1 MNDLRS
7 ALRQLRANPGFAITI
22 IFTLALGV
30 GVNTALFSVVNT
42 LLVRDLPFKDAS
54 RLVYVTEFWP
64 HEPVVPG
71 PPSPDF
77 ENWRRHVHL
86 ADAMAAYGGGANSL
100 TLTGQGDPIRLVG
113 TMVTAQ
119 FLDLI
124 GARLELGR
132 NFNAQED
139 SQGGPFAVILTARL
153 WRDRFGSS
161 KDVIGR
167 QIQLNGTAYTVA
179 GVLPVDFTFP
189 DNNFSGDV
197 LVPMRLPPS
206 PNWHDDQNFRLL
218 RVIAH
223 MKPGATVESLR
234 SELLST
240 LASTKNEEPPQ
251 MTTMRRDLQVRV
263 IPLRDWLSGDIRT
276 LLLVLQAAVL
286 LVLLIGCVNVANLQ
300 IARSIARHKEMALK
314 MALGAGRARLLR
326 QLLTEG
332 LLYALLGGL
341 AGLLAGNF
349 AIGWIRIFLPA
360 NLHLAD
366 RIRIDPAVLAFTLAI
381 AVAAGLATGFAPV
394 IAIWRTEL
402 IETLKTGAGR
412 ATASASHQRLRGAL
426 VVAEIATAI
435 VLLSGA
441 GLLIRNFLHLA
452 NLDPGFDPANA
463 ITAHFSPLVQK
474 YPSTEKMSAFL
485 KQVLERAQSIP
496 GARAAAVSTWIPPNE
511 SPMYAGTGLRGH
523 PVPPGA
529 RPSLPVN
536 FITPDYFQTLGIPI
550 VRGRAF
556 TAADENHPVA
566 IVSEEFAAK
575 FFPGEDAVGK
585 FIEVGSDDGSWRE
598 IAGIARNVRVTT
610 TRTYDA
616 IAIYLPFP
624 PFGGPSPEFA
634 LSVKSA
640 SSSGIVGAVHSVDPD
655 MAVYDVATMRR
666 RLADSVSRQRANMWL
681 MGTFALVAFVLAALG
696 IFSVLADFV
705 ARRSH
710 EIGVRVA
717 LGAQSRDVVG
727 LVVRQG
733 MVLAALGI
741 AIGIAAALAA
751 TPAMRS
757 LLSGIPVNDPATFA
771 SVALIF
777 GAIAAAA
784 CYLPARR
791 ASRLDPITVL
801 REE

>member
-1 MNDLRS
+1 MSDLRT
-7 ALRQLRANPGFAITI
+7 ALRQLRANPGFALTV

-42 LLVRDLPFKDAS
+42 LLVRDLPFQDAA

-64 HEPVVPG
+64 HEPVAPG

-77 ENWRRHVHL
+77 ENWRRHIRL
-86 ADAMAAYGGGANSL
+86 AGAIAAYGGGANSL
-100 TLTGQGDPIRLVG
+100 TLTGAGDPVRLTG
-113 TMVTAQ
+113 TMVTAG
-119 FLDLI
+119 FLDLL

-132 NFNAQED
+132 NFTARED
-139 SQGGPFAVILTARL
+139 TQGGPPAVILTARL

-161 KDVIGR
+161 KDIAGR
-167 QIQLNGTAYTVA
+167 QIQLNGVAYTVA
-179 GVLPVDFTFP
+179 GVLPADFTFP

-197 LVPMRLPPS
+197 LVPMHLPPS
-206 PNWHDDQNFRLL
+206 PDWHDADHFRFL

-223 MKPGATVESLR
+223 LKPGASPEALR
-234 SELLST
+234 SELIAA

-251 MTTMRRDLQVRV
+251 MVNMRRDLQVRV

-300 IARSIARHKEMALK
+300 IARSIARRKEMALK
-314 MALGAGRARLLR
+314 MALGASRARLMR

-341 AGLLAGNF
+341 AGLLAGDF
-349 AIGWIRIFLPA
+349 AIGWIRTFLPA

-381 AVAAGLATGFAPV
+381 AIAAGLATGFAPML
-394 IAIWRTEL
+394 AIWHSEL
-402 IETLKTGAGR
+402 IETLKSGAGR
-412 ATASASHQRLRGAL
+412 ATPAASHQRLRGTL
-426 VVAEIATAI
+426 VVAEVATAI

-452 NLDPGFDPANA
+452 HLDPGFDPAHVV
-463 ITAHFSPLVQK
+463 TMRFSTVGQK
-474 YPSTEKMSAFL
+474 YPNQDKAAAFL
-485 KQVLERAQSIP
+485 RQVLERVQSIP
-496 GARAAAVSTWIPPNE
+496 GARAAALSTWIPPSDNF
-511 SPMYAGTGLRGH
+511 PYAGTGFRGR

-529 RPSLPVN
+529 RPSLPVD
-536 FITPDYFQTLGIPI
+536 FITPDFFQTLGIPI
-550 VRGRAF
+550 LRGRAF
-556 TAADENHPVA
+556 TTADEKHLVA
-566 IVSEEFAAK
+566 IVNEDFAAR
-575 FFPGEDAVGK
+575 FFPGEDALGK
-585 FIEVGSDDGSWRE
+585 FIEVGSNDGSWRE
-598 IAGIARNVRVTT
+598 IVGVARNVRETGT
-610 TRTYDA
+610 HPYDA
-616 IAIYLPFP
+616 DIVYLPFA
-624 PFGGPSPEFA
+624 PFNA
-634 LSVKSA
+634 LDQYILSVKSA
-640 SSSGIVGAVHSVDPD
+640 AASDAVRAIHSIDPD
-655 MAVYDVATMRR
+655 LPVYDVATMNQ
-666 RLADSVSRQRANMWL
+666 RLANSVSRQRANMWL
-681 MGTFALVAFVLAALG
+681 MGIFAAVAFALAALG

-710 EIGVRVA
+710 EIGVRMA
-717 LGAQSRDVVG
+717 LGAQPRDVVG
-727 LVVRQG
+727 LVVREG
-733 MVLAALGI
+733 MLLAAAGI
-741 AIGIAAALAA
+741 AFGLAGALAA

-757 LLSGIPVNDPATFA
+757 LLSGVPVNDPATFV
-771 SVALIF
+771 SVALVF
-777 GAIAAAA
+777 AAIAAAA